1 MSCIFNT
8 MRQPRD
14 PAIIP
19 RNAVHLKIGRWFEA
33 SASGWGVVIVPLAL
47 GLLLA
52 AAVLIGPAAP

>member
-1 MSCIFNT
+1 